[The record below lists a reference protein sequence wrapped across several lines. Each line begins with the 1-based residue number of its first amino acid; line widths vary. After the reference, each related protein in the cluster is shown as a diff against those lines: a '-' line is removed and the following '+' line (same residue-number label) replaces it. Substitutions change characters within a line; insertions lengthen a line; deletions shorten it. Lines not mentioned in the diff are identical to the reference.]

1 MLPGI
6 LFFGLMALIVVGTA
20 IGMVASRNAVYS
32 ALFLVLNFATVALL
46 YLMLGAPFIA
56 LVQITVYAG
65 SIMVLFIFVIML
77 LGAERLGVS
86 HPPRGQQTL
95 AIVLGIIL
103 LVEVSLFFL
112 MRAQLTGQV
121 GPPLAEA
128 GSPFAV
134 GMALFTDYAL
144 PFQVTGFLLV
154 VATVG
159 AILLTR
165 GDEKKKTKPFS
176 MRPEQN

>member
-6 LFFGLMALIVVGTA
+6 LFFGVMALVVIGTA
-20 IGMVASRNAVYS
+20 VGMVASRNAIYS

-65 SIMVLFIFVIML
+65 SIMVLFMFAIML
-77 LGAERLGVS
+77 LGAERLGAS
-86 HPPRGQQTL
+86 QPLRGQRFL
-95 AIVLGIIL
+95 AIVLGLIL
-103 LVEVSLFFL
+103 LAEVSIFFL
-112 MRAQLTGQV
+112 MRAQLTGQI
-121 GPPLAEA
+121 GPPIAEA
-128 GSPFAV
+128 GSPSAV
-134 GMALFTDYAL
+134 GLALFTDYAL
-144 PFQVTGFLLV
+144 PFQVTGFILV

-165 GDEKKKTKPFS
+165 GDDEIKKKPFR
-176 MRPEQN
+176 MRPEQS

>member
-1 MLPGI
+1 
-6 LFFGLMALIVVGTA
+6 
-20 IGMVASRNAVYS
+20 
-32 ALFLVLNFATVALL
+32 
-46 YLMLGAPFIA
+46 
-56 LVQITVYAG
+56 
-65 SIMVLFIFVIML
+65 LFIFVIML

-86 HPPRGQQTL
+86 HPPRGQSTL

-165 GDEKKKTKPFS
+165 GDERKKTKPFS